1 MKYLKSFRMFEN
13 LSFDMNTFVEGLK
26 KLALSKPSDKLTK
39 EYKNPMNS
47 EVYGRPGEEI
57 KSFTDSK
64 TSNRISL
71 GPTYMMIELYKKI
84 EELIKLMD
92 IEVEFIYK
100 LVSGRFGLES
110 IDKRTDRDANSL
122 FIKIKI
128 KTRYETFVI
137 YIYDRDGLVGTRS
150 AVQTK
155 SIYLGFGTV
164 LDDIVDETLCEI
176 RTEREKEPK
185 LETWNE
191 NLLVELF
198 EELDKIIKEE
208 PPYNS

>member
-1 MKYLKSFRMFEN
+1 MKYLKKFRMFEN
-13 LSFDMNTFVEGLK
+13 LSFDMKTFVEVLK
-26 KLALSKPSDKLTK
+26 KLALSKPDDKLTK

-64 TSNRISL
+64 SSNQISL

-128 KTRYETFVI
+128 KTRYETFII
-137 YIYDRDGLVGTRS
+137 YIYDRDGTIGTRS
-150 AVQTK
+150 DVQTK
-155 SIYLGFGTV
+155 SIYLGFGYST
-164 LDDIVDETLCEI
+164 DNIVDETLCDI
-176 RTEREKEPK
+176 RTEQTKEPK

-191 NLLVELF
+191 SLLVKLF
-198 EELDKIIKEE
+198 EELDKIIKDT
-208 PPYNS
+208 N